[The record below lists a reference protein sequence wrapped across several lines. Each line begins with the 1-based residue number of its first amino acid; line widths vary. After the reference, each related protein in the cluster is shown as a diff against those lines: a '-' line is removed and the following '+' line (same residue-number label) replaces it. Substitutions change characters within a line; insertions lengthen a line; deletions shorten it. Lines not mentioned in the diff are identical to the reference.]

1 MAHLWFWQQ
10 VWACLMCLS
19 SCLSPL
25 SVIKLVRCQ
34 VFWQSDDNVI
44 CGFSECWDGWFM
56 SRNATVQFGFYYVCE
71 LYDAAAVYGV
81 FFWWVLVFF
90 FCLIFV
96 ISSVFMHYVL
106 RVLSEWLFLG
116 SPWKSWS
123 LLWIVPAVI
132 FLYSNIIVLDMKCS
146 WMEKPANCQLCA
158 CHQFCTVSSFLIQC
172 VNWGLMSVIVKNDVR
187 MLCDLLI
194 FCLFQL
200 CFWVLKP
207 IPGYH

>member
-1 MAHLWFWQQ
+1 MTTWSAGFLNAEMDGSCPGMLQSSL
-10 VWACLMCLS
+10 VSTTCVNCMMPLLS
-19 SCLSPL
+19 
-25 SVIKLVRCQ
+25 
-34 VFWQSDDNVI
+34 
-44 CGFSECWDGWFM
+44 M
-56 SRNATVQFGFYYVCE
+56 
-71 LYDAAAVYGV
+71 V

-90 FCLIFV
+90 FGLIFV

-106 RVLSEWLFLG
+106 GVLSEWLFLG

-172 VNWGLMSVIVKNDVR
+172 VNWGLMSVIVKNDMR